1 MSWVSLAHVTPCR
14 QPEMTRLPAILPA
27 GMRAPVTV
35 KNAVTTRS
43 ERGGS
48 ERRSG
53 LGAAHAGTVW
63 RWAPSGA
70 RASEVHRAT
79 AIGAGAI
86 PISIPVRLV
95 GAMRAAAHASGR
107 SESEVWAE
115 AAHEWLRQR
124 QHDDGDDGPL
134 PPPAA
139 AALAVPHRVR
149 SWSAVDAVLTDLR
162 NGKHAIPAAPA
173 A

>member
-27 GMRAPVTV
+27 GMRTPITLTSLI
-35 KNAVTTRS
+35 TTQG

-48 ERRSG
+48 ERIRS
-53 LGAAHAGTVW
+53 LGAARAGTTW
-63 RWAPSGA
+63 RWATSGA
-70 RASEVHRAT
+70 RATGTHQAPAT
-79 AIGAGAI
+79 EISAI
-86 PISIPVRLV
+86 PISIPVRLL
-95 GAMRAAAHASGR
+95 GAMRAAAHAAGQ

-115 AAHEWLRQR
+115 AAREWLRQR
-124 QHDDGDDGPL
+124 QHDNGPL
-134 PPPAA
+134 PPTPAA
-139 AALAVPHRVR
+139 AALAVPRRAR

-162 NGKHAIPAAPA
+162 GGKHAMPGAPA